1 MNDFYSIQTQTGWR
15 HALESFAHWCDP
27 PPGRLVLDVGCGPGL
42 FIQLLRQRGCFAWG
56 VDLDEDELRQIQPN
70 PLGAVA
76 DAHLLPFPAQTFQML
91 TASNLLFFIGD
102 PVAVLREMARL
113 ALPGGQVCLL
123 NPSER
128 LSLESA
134 EGLVQQRDLQG
145 IARRSLLDWAR
156 RAENHRRWNDAEME
170 ALYSQAGLMLL
181 ETTLKIGPGL
191 ARFTRGLKPA

>member
-1 MNDFYSIQTQTGWR
+1 
-15 HALESFAHWCDP
+15 
-27 PPGRLVLDVGCGPGL
+27 
-42 FIQLLRQRGCFAWG
+42 
-56 VDLDEDELRQIQPN
+56 
-70 PLGAVA
+70 
-76 DAHLLPFPAQTFQML
+76 ML

-128 LSLESA
+128 MSLESA
-134 EGLVQQRDLQG
+134 KSLVQQRDLQG

-156 RAENHRRWNDAEME
+156 RAENHQRWTDAEMQ

-181 ETTLKIGPGL
+181 ESSLKIGPGL